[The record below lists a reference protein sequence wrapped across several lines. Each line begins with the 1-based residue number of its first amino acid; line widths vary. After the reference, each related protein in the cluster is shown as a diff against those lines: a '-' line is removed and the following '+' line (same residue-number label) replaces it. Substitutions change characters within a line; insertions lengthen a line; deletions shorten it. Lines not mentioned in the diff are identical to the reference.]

1 MKVGINLLLWTAAP
15 SFTEHGY
22 ILDNLKE
29 WGFDAFEIGVGA
41 LSLTEIDKFAKK
53 ADAIGLAACALDV
66 YVASEMDIISPDSA
80 MRRKAIDFLKNCIS
94 KTCDLGGSVFSGPMF
109 QGLCNTTQSGPTPDE
124 RKYAVE
130 GLRECAL
137 YARERGV
144 KLAAEPLNRFEM
156 YIVNSVEQAYELCR
170 EVDVD
175 SMGIL
180 ADTHHSNIE
189 EYDTAAS
196 WERVM
201 DKIHS
206 VHISEN
212 NRGIPGRGHAIPP
225 AVFQTLKK
233 GGYDGNLI
241 IEAFNANVPEILP
254 LLRLWRPFVENT
266 DEIAIKGL
274 EFIRKNMELV

>member
-1 MKVGINLLLWTAAP
+1 MNIGINLLLWTATP
-15 SFTEHGY
+15 NFSEHGY

-29 WGFDAFEIGVGA
+29 WGFNTFEIGVGG
-41 LSLTEIDKFAKK
+41 LSLSEIDKFATR
-53 ADAIGLAACALDV
+53 ADTLGLSRCALDV
-66 YVASEMDIISPDSA
+66 YVASEMDIISSDVS
-80 MRRKAIDFLKNCIS
+80 MRRKAIDFLKSCIS
-94 KTCDLGGSVFSGPMF
+94 KTSDLGGGVFSGPMF
-109 QGLCNTTQSGPTPDE
+109 QGLCNTTQTGPTADE

-137 YARERGV
+137 FAQEKEI

-156 YIVNSVEQAYELCR
+156 YLLNSVEQAYDFCK
-170 EVDVD
+170 EVGVD
-175 SMGIL
+175 SFGIL

-196 WERVM
+196 WARVM
-201 DKIHS
+201 DRIYS

-212 NRGIPGRGHAIPP
+212 NRGIPGYGHAIPH
-225 AVFQTLKK
+225 AVFEALKK
-233 GGYDGNLI
+233 GGYEGNLI
-241 IEAFNANVPEILP
+241 IEAFNANVPAILP

-274 EFIRKNMELV
+274 SYIQKNII